1 MVRGHCVAVVTWC
14 PKCPEK
20 KNHPH
25 LQADTSF
32 HKLFWMSS
40 LKNLET
46 GKSIKVSDWLQC
58 YVQPI
63 TGRNHWEPTSPWQGG
78 EGQGNP
84 QGRRWKW
91 PQLPIRQVI
100 REDLSCNQGSPG
112 CLCRHPV
119 SIIGSIHATNFK
131 PFMGIILIL
140 YEPCLPSSTL
150 LRLQKRPKPRLPS
163 WPRCL
168 QHLQTDSVIMDFLVF
183 YVR

>member
-1 MVRGHCVAVVTWC
+1 MFKHDLEKIGSAVS
-14 PKCPEK
+14 KHSE
-20 KNHPH
+20 
-25 LQADTSF
+25 
-32 HKLFWMSS
+32 S
-40 LKNLET
+40 LKGFKFSAKNLAENPKKWR
-46 GKSIKVSDWLQC
+46 GLN
-58 YVQPI
+58 P
-63 TGRNHWEPTSPWQGG
+63 RNPSFLDVWFHQ
-78 EGQGNP
+78 NLCFIDAP
-84 QGRRWKW
+84 QASC
-91 PQLPIRQVI
+91 
-100 REDLSCNQGSPG
+100 EDLSCNQGSPG